1 MSRGQPVRARPL
13 VMVDQRLA
21 RRRRTGI
28 ARVITQTRQAMAA
41 DPPADMDVVWVN
53 GPRGLPRR
61 NALTSLGNLVIDM
74 LWLGVLLPRK
84 ARQRGASLIHVPM
97 NWGPLRGRTPTTVM
111 IQDLAF
117 ERMPQAYPR
126 GFRLWASIIGR
137 RSARRA
143 RLVMATT
150 NAGAR
155 DVEEIYK
162 VPPERIRVVHLG
174 TTTDEQSF
182 SPPREPFILAV
193 GEFEPRKRVL
203 ELMRG
208 HDRYFASAPTFP
220 PICRLVIAGAGG
232 SQEDE
237 ANERRGVGCDMLGF
251 ISDDELH
258 ELYRRATL
266 FVSLSAY
273 EGFGLPIVE
282 AMAHGCPVLVA
293 DNSSQAEVAGEGAF
307 LIHDPSPD
315 SIADRLTELLADRE
329 ELARRGEAA
338 RARAGELSWAA
349 TARKTADVWREAL
362 GLPG

>member
-1 MSRGQPVRARPL
+1 MKEPPIRARPL

-28 ARVITQTRQAMAA
+28 ARVITQTREAMAA
-41 DPPADMDVVWVN
+41 DPPTDMDVVWVN
-53 GPRGLPRR
+53 GPRALPRR
-61 NALTSLGNLVIDM
+61 NALTSIGNLIIDM

-84 ARQRGASLIHVPM
+84 AKKRGASLIHVPM
-97 NWGPLRGRTPTTVM
+97 NWGPLRGRIPTTVM

-117 ERMPQAYPR
+117 ERMPTAYPK
-126 GFRLWASIIGR
+126 GFRLWASLIGR
-137 RSARRA
+137 RTARRA

-150 NAGAR
+150 NSGAR
-155 DVEEIYK
+155 DIEQIYA
-162 VPPERIRVVHLG
+162 VPQDRIRVVHLG
-174 TTTDEQSF
+174 TAADEASF
-182 SPPREPFILAV
+182 QPPREPFILAV

-208 HDRYFASAPTFP
+208 HDRYFATAPTFP

-237 ANERRGVGCDMLGF
+237 AHERRGVGCDMLGF
-251 ISDDELH
+251 ISDEELN

-293 DNSSQAEVAGEGAF
+293 DNSSQAEVAGDGAF
-307 LIHDPSPD
+307 LIHDTSPD
-315 SIADRLTELLADRE
+315 SIAERLTELLADRD

-338 RARAGELSWAA
+338 RERAAELSWTR
-349 TARKTADVWREAL
+349 TARNTAEVWREAL
-362 GLPG
+362 GLPR

>member
-1 MSRGQPVRARPL
+1 VSRTPHRARPL

-28 ARVITQTRQAMAA
+28 ARVITQTREALAA
-41 DPPADMDVVWVN
+41 NPPADLDIVWVN

-61 NALTSLGNLVIDM
+61 NALTSVGNLIIDM

-84 ARQRGASLIHVPM
+84 ARKRGARLIHVPM

-117 ERMPQAYPR
+117 ERMPQAYPK
-126 GFRLWASIIGR
+126 GFRAWASIIGR
-137 RSARRA
+137 RTAKRA
-143 RLVMATT
+143 KLVMTT
-150 NAGAR
+150 TEAGAN
-155 DVEEIYK
+155 DVEEIYG
-162 VPPERIRVVHLG
+162 VPRDRIRVVHLG
-174 TTTDEQSF
+174 TTADDASF
-182 SPPREPFILAV
+182 QPPREPFVLAV

-208 HDRYFASAPTFP
+208 HDRYFATAPGWP

-232 SQEDE
+232 SQEAE
-237 ANERRGVGCDMLGF
+237 AYERCGVGCDMLGF
-251 ISDDELH
+251 ISDEELH

-307 LIHDPSPD
+307 LIHDASPEA
-315 SIADRLTELLADRE
+315 IAERLTEVLADRD
-329 ELARRGEAA
+329 ELERRAEAA
-338 RARAGELSWAA
+338 RARAAELSWTE
-349 TARKTADVWREAL
+349 TARKTTDVWREAL
-362 GLPG
+362 GLPR

>member
-1 MSRGQPVRARPL
+1 VSRTPPHRARPL

-28 ARVITQTRQAMAA
+28 ARVITQTREAMAA
-41 DPPADMDVVWVN
+41 NPPTDIDVVWVN

-61 NALTSLGNLVIDM
+61 NALTSVGNLIIDM
-74 LWLGVLLPRK
+74 LWLGVMLPRK
-84 ARQRGASLIHVPM
+84 ARKRGASLIHVPM
-97 NWGPLRGRTPTTVM
+97 NWGPLRGGTPTTVM

-126 GFRLWASIIGR
+126 GFRAWASIIGR
-137 RSARRA
+137 RTAKRA

-150 NAGAR
+150 EAGAQ
-155 DVEEIYK
+155 DIGEIYR
-162 VPPERIRVVHLG
+162 VPRERIRVVHLG
-174 TTTDEQSF
+174 TTGDASDFQ
-182 SPPREPFILAV
+182 PIREPFVLAV
-193 GEFEPRKRVL
+193 GEFEPRKRVV

-208 HDRYFASAPTFP
+208 HDRYFATAPTFP

-232 SQEDE
+232 SQEAE
-237 ANERRGVGCDMLGF
+237 AHERCGVGCDLLGF

-293 DNSSQAEVAGEGAF
+293 DNSSQAEVAGDGAF
-307 LIHDPSPD
+307 LIHDASPEG
-315 SIADRLTELLADRE
+315 IAARLEEVLADRD

-338 RARAGELSWAA
+338 RARAAELSWSE

>member
-1 MSRGQPVRARPL
+1 MTREPLRARPL
-13 VMVDQRLA
+13 VMADQRLA

-28 ARVITQTRQAMAA
+28 ARVITKTREAMAL
-41 DPPADMDVVWVN
+41 DPPTDIDIVWVN
-53 GPRGLPRR
+53 GPRGLPRK

-84 ARQRGASLIHVPM
+84 ARKRGASLIHVPM
-97 NWGPLRGRTPTTVM
+97 NWGPLRGRTPITVM

-117 ERMPQAYPR
+117 ERMPEAYPA
-126 GFRLWASIIGR
+126 GFRTWASVLGR
-137 RSARRA
+137 RTARRA
-143 RLVMATT
+143 KLVMATT
-150 NAGAR
+150 EAGAR
-155 DVEEIYK
+155 DIEEIYT

-174 TTTDEQSF
+174 SAADPQDYDI
-182 SPPREPFILAV
+182 PREPFVLAV

-208 HDRYFASAPTFP
+208 HDRYFATAPTYP
-220 PICRLVIAGAGG
+220 PICRLVVTGAGG
-232 SQEDE
+232 SQEQE
-237 ANERRGVGCDMLGF
+237 AAERRGVGCDLLGF
-251 ISDDELH
+251 ISDEELG

-293 DNSSQAEVAGEGAF
+293 DNSSQAEVAGDGAF
-307 LIHDPSPD
+307 LITDASPEG
-315 SIADRLTELLADRE
+315 IAARLEEVLADRE
-329 ELARRGEAA
+329 ELARRGAAAKA
-338 RARAGELSWAA
+338 RAAELSWTE

-362 GLPG
+362 GLPR

>member
-1 MSRGQPVRARPL
+1 MRHSPHRANPL

-28 ARVITQTRQAMAA
+28 ARVITRTREAMAA

-61 NALTSLGNLVIDM
+61 NVLTSIGNLVIDM

-84 ARQRGASLIHVPM
+84 ARKRGASLIHVPM
-97 NWGPLRGRTPTTVM
+97 NWGPLRGRAPTTVM

-117 ERMPQAYPR
+117 ERMPEAYPT
-126 GFRLWASIIGR
+126 GFRTWASVLGR

-143 RLVMATT
+143 SVVVATT
-150 NAGAR
+150 EAGAT
-155 DVEEIYK
+155 DIEEIYR
-162 VPPERIRVVHLG
+162 VPRERIRVVHLG
-174 TTTDEQSF
+174 SAADPQEF
-182 SPPREPFILAV
+182 EMPREPFILAV

-208 HDRYFASAPTFP
+208 HDRYFANAPTYP

-232 SQEDE
+232 SQEEE
-237 ANERRGVGCDMLGF
+237 AQERRGVGCDMLGF
-251 ISDDELH
+251 ISDDELS

-293 DNSSQAEVAGEGAF
+293 DNSSQAEVAGDGAF
-307 LIHDPSPD
+307 LVHDASPD
-315 SIADRLTELLADRE
+315 AIAERLEEVLADRE
-329 ELARRGEAA
+329 DLARRGAAAKA
-338 RARAGELSWAA
+338 RAADLSWSE

-362 GLPG
+362 GLPR

>member
-1 MSRGQPVRARPL
+1 MSREPLRARPL

-28 ARVITQTRQAMAA
+28 ARVITKTREAMAL
-41 DPPADMDVVWVN
+41 DPPTDIDIVWVN
-53 GPRGLPRR
+53 GPRGLPRK
-61 NALTSLGNLVIDM
+61 NALTSIGNLVIDM
-74 LWLGVLLPRK
+74 IWLGVLLPRK
-84 ARQRGASLIHVPM
+84 AKKRGASLIHVPM

-117 ERMPQAYPR
+117 ERMPEAYPA
-126 GFRLWASIIGR
+126 GFRTWASVLGR
-137 RSARRA
+137 RTARRA
-143 RLVMATT
+143 KLVMATT
-150 NAGAR
+150 EAGAR
-155 DVEEIYK
+155 DIEEIYR
-162 VPPERIRVVHLG
+162 VPKERIRVVHLG
-174 TTTDEQSF
+174 SAADAHDFEVL
-182 SPPREPFILAV
+182 REPFVLAV

-208 HDRYFASAPTFP
+208 HDRYFATAPTYP

-232 SQEDE
+232 SQEEE
-237 ANERRGVGCDMLGF
+237 AQERRGIGCDMLGF
-251 ISDDELH
+251 ISDEELS

-307 LIHDPSPD
+307 LIHDASPEG
-315 SIADRLTELLADRE
+315 IAARLEEVLADRE
-329 ELARRGEAA
+329 ELARRGAAAKA
-338 RARAGELSWAA
+338 RAAELSWSE

-362 GLPG
+362 GLPR

>member
-1 MSRGQPVRARPL
+1 MRGSPHRARPL

-28 ARVITQTRQAMAA
+28 ARVITQTREAMTA

-61 NALTSLGNLVIDM
+61 NALTSLGNLLIDM
-74 LWLGVLLPRK
+74 LWLGVLLPRR
-84 ARQRGASLIHVPM
+84 ARKRGASLIHVPM

-117 ERMPQAYPR
+117 ERMPEAYPT
-126 GFRLWASIIGR
+126 GFRLWASLVGR

-150 NAGAR
+150 EAGGR
-155 DVEEIYK
+155 DIEEVYG
-162 VPPERIRVVHLG
+162 VPRERIRVVHLG
-174 TTTDEQSF
+174 TAPDAQEF
-182 SPPREPFILAV
+182 APPREPFILAV
-193 GEFEPRKRVL
+193 GEFEPRKRVID
-203 ELMRG
+203 LMRG
-208 HDRYFASAPTFP
+208 HDRYFATAPTYP

-232 SQEDE
+232 SQEQQ
-237 ANERRGVGCDMLGF
+237 AAERRGVGCDLLGF
-251 ISDDELH
+251 IDDAELH

-273 EGFGLPIVE
+273 EGFGLPIIE

-293 DNSSQAEVAGEGAF
+293 DNSSQAEVAGPGAF
-307 LIHDPSPD
+307 LINDASAEG
-315 SIADRLTELLADRE
+315 IAARLEEALADRD

-338 RARAGELSWAA
+338 RARAAELSWAA
-349 TARKTADVWREAL
+349 TTRGTADAWREVL
-362 GLPG
+362 GLPR

>member
-1 MSRGQPVRARPL
+1 MKEPPIRARPL

-28 ARVITQTRQAMAA
+28 ARVITQTREAMAA
-41 DPPADMDVVWVN
+41 DSPTDMDVVWVN
-53 GPRGLPRR
+53 GPRALPRR
-61 NALTSLGNLVIDM
+61 NALTSIGNLIIDM

-84 ARQRGASLIHVPM
+84 AKKRGASLIHVPM
-97 NWGPLRGRTPTTVM
+97 NWGPLRGRIPTTVM

-117 ERMPQAYPR
+117 ERMPTAYPK
-126 GFRLWASIIGR
+126 GFRLWASLIGR
-137 RSARRA
+137 RTARRA

-150 NAGAR
+150 NSGAR
-155 DVEEIYK
+155 DIEQIYA
-162 VPPERIRVVHLG
+162 VPQDRIRVVHLG
-174 TTTDEQSF
+174 TAADEASF
-182 SPPREPFILAV
+182 QPPREPFILAV

-208 HDRYFASAPTFP
+208 HDRYFATAPTFP

-237 ANERRGVGCDMLGF
+237 AHERRGVGCDMLGF
-251 ISDDELH
+251 ISDEELN

-293 DNSSQAEVAGEGAF
+293 DNSSQAEVAGDGAF
-307 LIHDPSPD
+307 LIHDTSPD
-315 SIADRLTELLADRE
+315 SIAERLTELLADRD

-338 RARAGELSWAA
+338 RERAAELSWTR
-349 TARKTADVWREAL
+349 TARNTADVWREAL
-362 GLPG
+362 GLPR

>member
-1 MSRGQPVRARPL
+1 MSREPLRARPL

-28 ARVITQTRQAMAA
+28 ARVITKTREAMAL
-41 DPPADMDVVWVN
+41 DPPTDIDIVWVN
-53 GPRGLPRR
+53 GPRGLPRK
-61 NALTSLGNLVIDM
+61 NVLTSVGNLVIDM
-74 LWLGVLLPRK
+74 IWLGVLLPRK
-84 ARQRGASLIHVPM
+84 ARKRGASLIHVPM

-117 ERMPQAYPR
+117 ERMPEAYPA
-126 GFRLWASIIGR
+126 GFRTWASLLGR
-137 RSARRA
+137 RSAKRA
-143 RLVMATT
+143 KLVMATT
-150 NAGAR
+150 EAGAR
-155 DVEEIYK
+155 DIEEIYK
-162 VPPERIRVVHLG
+162 VPRERIRVVHLG
-174 TTTDEQSF
+174 SAAHAQDF
-182 SPPREPFILAV
+182 DMPREPFVLAV

-208 HDRYFASAPTFP
+208 HDRYFATAPTFP

-232 SQEDE
+232 SQEQE
-237 ANERRGVGCDMLGF
+237 ANERRGIGCDLLGF
-251 ISDDELH
+251 ISDDDLH

-307 LIHDPSPD
+307 LIHDASPEG
-315 SIADRLTELLADRE
+315 IAAHLEEVLADRE
-329 ELARRGEAA
+329 ELARRGAAAKA
-338 RARAGELSWAA
+338 RAAELSWSE

-362 GLPG
+362 GLPR

>member
-1 MSRGQPVRARPL
+1 MSTRARPL

-21 RRRRTGI
+21 RRRRTGV
-28 ARVITQTRQAMAA
+28 ARVINETREAMRVH
-41 DPPADMDVVWVN
+41 PPEDLDVVWVS

-61 NALTSLGNLVIDM
+61 NALTSVGNLIIDM

-84 ARQRGASLIHVPM
+84 ARKRGASLIHVPM

-117 ERMPQAYPR
+117 ERMPDAYPK
-126 GFRLWASIIGR
+126 GFRTWASVLGR

-143 RLVMATT
+143 RLMMTT
-150 NAGAR
+150 TEAGAA
-155 DVEEIYK
+155 DVEEIYR
-162 VPPERIRVVHLG
+162 VPRERIRVVHLG
-174 TTTDEQSF
+174 AAADEQSF
-182 SPPREPFILAV
+182 TPDRENFILAV
-193 GEFEPRKRVL
+193 GEFEPRKRVV

-208 HDRYFASAPTFP
+208 HDRYFATAPGYP

-232 SQEDE
+232 SQEAE
-237 ANERRGVGCDMLGF
+237 AQERRGVGCDMLGF
-251 ISDDELH
+251 ISDDELAN
-258 ELYRRATL
+258 LYRRATL

-293 DNSSQAEVAGEGAF
+293 DNSSQAEVAGPGAF
-307 LIHDPSPD
+307 LIHDASPD
-315 SIADRLTELLADRE
+315 GIAARLTEVLADRE

-338 RARAGELSWAA
+338 RTRAAELSWGE

-362 GLPG
+362 GIS

>member
-1 MSRGQPVRARPL
+1 MSRTPPHRARPL

-28 ARVITQTRQAMAA
+28 ARVITQTREAMAA
-41 DPPADMDVVWVN
+41 NPPTDIDVVWVN

-61 NALTSLGNLVIDM
+61 NALTSVGNLIIDM
-74 LWLGVLLPRK
+74 LWLGVMLPRK

-97 NWGPLRGRTPTTVM
+97 NWGPLRGGTPTTVM

-126 GFRLWASIIGR
+126 GFRAWASIIGR
-137 RSARRA
+137 RTAKRA

-150 NAGAR
+150 EAGAQ
-155 DVEEIYK
+155 DIGEIYR
-162 VPPERIRVVHLG
+162 VPRDRIRVVHLG
-174 TTTDEQSF
+174 TTGDASDFQ
-182 SPPREPFILAV
+182 PIREPFVLAV
-193 GEFEPRKRVL
+193 GEFEPRKRVV

-208 HDRYFASAPTFP
+208 HDRYFATAPTFP

-232 SQEDE
+232 SQEAE
-237 ANERRGVGCDMLGF
+237 AHERCGVGCDLLGF

-293 DNSSQAEVAGEGAF
+293 DNSSQAEVAGDGAF
-307 LIHDPSPD
+307 LIHDASPEG
-315 SIADRLTELLADRE
+315 IAARLEEVLADRD

-338 RARAGELSWAA
+338 RARAAELSWSE

>member
-1 MSRGQPVRARPL
+1 MSGGPHRARPL

-28 ARVITQTRQAMAA
+28 ARVINQTREAMKA
-41 DPPADMDVVWVN
+41 DPPTDIDVVWVN

-84 ARQRGASLIHVPM
+84 ARKRGASLIHVPM
-97 NWGPLRGRTPTTVM
+97 NWGPLRGGTPTTVM

-117 ERMPQAYPR
+117 ERMPDAYPR
-126 GFRLWASIIGR
+126 GFRTWASLLGR
-137 RSARRA
+137 RTAKRA

-150 NAGAR
+150 ESGAR
-155 DVEEIYK
+155 DIEEIYR
-162 VPPERIRVVHLG
+162 VPHDRLRVVHLG
-174 TTTDEQSF
+174 TAADDQGF
-182 SPPREPFILAV
+182 QPPREPFILAV
-193 GEFEPRKRVL
+193 GEFEPRKRVID
-203 ELMRG
+203 LMRG
-208 HDRYFASAPTFP
+208 HDRYFATAPGWP

-232 SQEDE
+232 SQEAE
-237 ANERRGVGCDMLGF
+237 AHERRGVGCDMLGF
-251 ISDDELH
+251 VDDAELH

-307 LIHDPSPD
+307 LIHDASPD
-315 SIADRLTELLADRE
+315 AIAARLEEVLADRD

-338 RARAGELSWAA
+338 RARAAELSWTA

-362 GLPG
+362 GMTG